1 MSLINSKILLTK
13 HYILLQVVM
22 IILTLFGIIL
32 FSLLKTQ
39 NHMSLW
45 SLYQQNTIE
54 NYQNFLS
61 KELKDQLI
69 GMNIKKNA
77 RIKMQ

>member
-1 MSLINSKILLTK
+1 
-13 HYILLQVVM
+13 
-22 IILTLFGIIL
+22 
-32 FSLLKTQ
+32 
-39 NHMSLW
+39 MSLW

-61 KELKDQLI
+61 KEFKDQLI

>member
-1 MSLINSKILLTK
+1 
-13 HYILLQVVM
+13 
-22 IILTLFGIIL
+22 
-32 FSLLKTQ
+32 
-39 NHMSLW
+39 MSLW

-69 GMNIKKNA
+69 GMNIKKKCENKNA
-77 RIKMQ
+77 INK

>member
-1 MSLINSKILLTK
+1 
-13 HYILLQVVM
+13 
-22 IILTLFGIIL
+22 
-32 FSLLKTQ
+32 
-39 NHMSLW
+39 MSLW
-45 SLYQQNTIE
+45 SRYQQNTIE